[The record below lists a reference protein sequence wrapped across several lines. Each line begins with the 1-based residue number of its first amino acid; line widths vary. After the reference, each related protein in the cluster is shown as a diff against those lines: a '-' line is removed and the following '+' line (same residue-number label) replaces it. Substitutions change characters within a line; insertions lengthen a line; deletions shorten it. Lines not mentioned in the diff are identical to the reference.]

1 VKTSTSARNLWKL
14 SWRIA
19 VCLLLLGWIFQAI
32 FYNEGRLIWER
43 AGRDWISL
51 TKWQRFEVA
60 WKHGPIGLWDTL
72 QSMDL
77 KFLLLSVI
85 LMGVLL
91 LLGVIRWHIILQVH
105 GLNVPLRR
113 TAQISLI
120 GHFFNSFLLGSVG
133 GDVLKAYYVAR
144 ETHHKKTEAVVTVA
158 VDRIIG
164 LFSMLILAC
173 AMMLPARDFLA
184 VMNPKLKPVIWLIL
198 AMTGGCA
205 VFIFLSF
212 WGGVSR
218 GVPRARVWL
227 RRLPKGDFLE
237 RSIEAFREFGRD
249 KTFFLRVFPVA
260 MLANLVCIVH
270 FMTLIWG
277 FHLNAPIIAIAAIV
291 PIVTCIST
299 LPITPSGL
307 GVRENLYVWFLAIPG
322 VGLPPAEALLISLIG
337 FGTSLIWSAIGGLVY
352 VTVKDR
358 EHLQEIKEEAER
370 PADGSAEDSLPA

>member
-1 VKTSTSARNLWKL
+1 MKKPSSARKVWNLA
-14 SWRIA
+14 WRIA
-19 VCLLLLGWIFQAI
+19 VCVLLLGWIFQAI
-32 FYNEGRLIWER
+32 FYNEGRIVWEKL
-43 AGRDWISL
+43 GRDWVSL
-51 TKWQRFEVA
+51 TKWERLDVA
-60 WKHGPIGLWDTL
+60 WKYGPAGLWETL
-72 QSMDL
+72 QGMDL
-77 KFLLLSVI
+77 KFLFLSI
-85 LMGVLL
+85 LLMGVLL
-91 LLGVIRWHIILQVH
+91 LLGIIRWQVILKVH

-133 GDVLKAYYVAR
+133 GDLLKAYYVAR

-173 AMMLPARDFLA
+173 AMMLPARDYLA
-184 VMNPKLKPVIWLIL
+184 VMNQKLQPVIWLIL

-212 WGGVSR
+212 WGGVSK
-218 GVPRARVWL
+218 GVPKARLWL
-227 RRLPKGDFLE
+227 RRLPKGDMLE

-249 KTFFLRVFPVA
+249 KTFFLRVLPIS
-260 MLANLVCIVH
+260 MLANLVCVLH
-270 FMTLIWG
+270 FLTLIWG
-277 FHLNAPIIAIAAIV
+277 FHQQAPLIAIAAIV

-307 GVRENLYVWFLAIPG
+307 GVRENLYVWFLFTPG
-322 VGLPPAEALLISLIG
+322 IGIPPAQALLISLIG
-337 FGTSLIWSAIGGLVY
+337 FGTSLFWSAIGGLVY

-358 EHLQEIKEEAER
+358 EHLSEIQEITGDE
-370 PADGSAEDSLPA
+370 PASA